1 MYGVVVTVGC
11 TLLLKLGDLGTDYPA
26 AGIRVAFYFGA
37 TAVLLALEKVGLGAR
52 AEFLDS
58 PGLGAEEAAGWNGL
72 EAGSECRRRPAV
84 VCLARHTGSAL
95 PLTLKVSC

>member
-1 MYGVVVTVGC
+1 MVVTVGC

-26 AGIRVAFYFGA
+26 ADIRVAFYFWRNCGPSGFG
-37 TAVLLALEKVGLGAR
+37 ESW

-58 PGLGAEEAAGWNGL
+58 PGLGAEEAAGWSGL
-72 EAGSECRRRPAV
+72 EAGSERRGRPGV

-95 PLTLKVSC
+95 PLTLNVSC